1 LVKKTPI
8 DDTRYAPR
16 NQSSDSS
23 YGPRSQSSSDTPGR
37 SGVPC
42 VWAVQG
48 ELVKEVAILRDRLAT
63 QEAGLYTLNAVDHSL
78 KAPGFNH

>member
-1 LVKKTPI
+1 
-8 DDTRYAPR
+8 
-16 NQSSDSS
+16 
-23 YGPRSQSSSDTPGR
+23 
-37 SGVPC
+37 VPC